1 MFRIFRILPA
11 FLAVLLAVIPL
22 TAAAEQTAYY
32 TEMPEYLRMTQETVI
47 NSIRKNI
54 STRITYPKTANEA
67 VNREMAAL
75 IDAMFE
81 KGRST
86 LSHERTDATSCFD
99 VGAVVSRTG
108 TSYMSFLT
116 IAETSRDYM
125 QHYVDFDARVYD
137 IKTGQ
142 RIRLTD
148 IFPEGSEAWSILSA
162 EVRAQLSAAFP
173 ALEADEEM
181 LAALADKEQLE
192 TAPFTMGAARLTLTY
207 RADALYPGK
216 NTLLHVNI
224 DYQKLRQHMTPS
236 AFAQTD
242 NSRFRMAALTYDDGP
257 VRDTTRRVM
266 DELRRHGAGA
276 TFFVIGKRIARH
288 TDLLARQQD
297 SNYSIQSHTY
307 SHRYPGKIRSS
318 EIMGEKEQ
326 FHAALTDAI
335 GVAPVMM
342 RSPGGMDDF
351 YVKNAVGYPIIH
363 WSLASGDSGNGKAKT
378 VAPRVLRQIGHGD
391 IVLMHDLNAESPRY
405 TELIV
410 SSLAEQGYLLVTV
423 EELFSAMGVQLEDN
437 RVYFSPERIDE

>member
-1 MFRIFRILPA
+1 MYRIFRILPVLV
-11 FLAVLLAVIPL
+11 LALLAAAPL
-22 TAAAEQTAYY
+22 PAAAEQTAYY
-32 TEMPEYLRMTQETVI
+32 TEMPQYLRMTQETVI
-47 NSIRKNI
+47 DSIRKNI
-54 STRITYPKTANEA
+54 SIRRTYPKTCNESI
-67 VNREMAAL
+67 NSEMAAL
-75 IDAMFE
+75 IDSMLE
-81 KGRST
+81 RSRDT
-86 LSHERTDATSCFD
+86 LSHERTDATSCLD

-108 TSYMSFLT
+108 TSFMSFLT

-137 IKTGQ
+137 VKTGR
-142 RIRLTD
+142 RIALTD
-148 IFPEGSEAWSILSA
+148 VFPQESEAWDILAA
-162 EVRAQLSAAFP
+162 EVQAQLSAAFP
-173 ALEADEEM
+173 SMEADEKI
-181 LAALADKEQLE
+181 LASLTQREQLK
-192 TAPFTMGAARLTLTY
+192 AAAFTMGAARLTLTY

-216 NTLLHVNI
+216 NTLLHVHI
-224 DYQKLRQHMTPS
+224 DYQKLRPHMTEA

-242 NSRFRMAALTYDDGP
+242 NSRFRMVALTYDDGP

-276 TFFVIGKRIARH
+276 TFFVIGKRIPRH
-288 TDLLARQQD
+288 LDLLSRQQD

-335 GVAPVMM
+335 GVAPMMM

-378 VAPRVLRQIGHGD
+378 IAPRVLRQVGHGD
-391 IVLMHDLNAESPRY
+391 IVLLHDLNAESPRY
-405 TELIV
+405 TATIV
-410 SSLAEQGYLLVTV
+410 SSLTEQGYLLVTV
-423 EELFSAMGVQLEDN
+423 EELFSAMGVPLENN
-437 RVYFSPERIDE
+437 RVYFSPTRVDE